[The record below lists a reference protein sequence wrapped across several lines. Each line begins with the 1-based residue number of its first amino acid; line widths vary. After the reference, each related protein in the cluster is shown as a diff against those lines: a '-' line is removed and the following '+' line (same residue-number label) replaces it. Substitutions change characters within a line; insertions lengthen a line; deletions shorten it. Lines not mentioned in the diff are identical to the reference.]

1 MANTQGFPTI
11 KKDFETDGTT
21 TWEMFTSV
29 TGWIAIGM
37 FIVGLALE
45 FVPGGQALGT
55 ALIVDSMYVGA
66 MAAGMSIYDHMQDAE
81 PDKAAIAIDIATLV
95 GTIFASGGRAFIEM
109 YNAGKMS
116 KLGGKVGQFMY
127 FAGASTLVGQGVF
140 ISAIGVVQIVEILR
154 SDKPLDE
161 KMAMVSRILMSL
173 ALGLW
178 LFARSSTLA
187 TLKPQLPKGY
197 LGSLNKTISQK
208 QMRHVQG
215 RKEYRG
221 GGYLNS
227 QADGQKVLNA
237 VHAGEAEFLGTMQ
250 GGHQVFRYKGV
261 TGTNVNTGAGILGE
275 ASNVFMIKGTTSPS
289 VVPTSPNWAPK

>member
-187 TLKPQLPKGY
+187 RLRTKIPAGKEANHIFSGKPGKLSDTPSNRSKIEG
-197 LGSLNKTISQK
+197 LANDESS
-208 QMRHVQG
+208 
-215 RKEYRG
+215 
-221 GGYLNS
+221 
-227 QADGQKVLNA
+227 
-237 VHAGEAEFLGTMQ
+237 FLGTDKY
-250 GGHQVFRYKGV
+250 GKGWYAKTQPDGTQLYAYTHNGIV
-261 TGTNVNTGAGILGE
+261 KGAGTN
-275 ASNVFMIKGTTSPS
+275 SP
-289 VVPTSPNWAPK
+289 PKDIFINQGLTK